1 MPPGRKGIRWPRTL
15 VGAGHVR
22 PMLTECRPAHQLA
35 LHCGYEAC
43 HRDVSLRHDEYDANP
58 LYARG
63 PLELTAFLISRY
75 RKHVTT

>member
-1 MPPGRKGIRWPRTL
+1 VDMKRATVTSACATTNIS
-15 VGAGHVR
+15 
-22 PMLTECRPAHQLA
+22 LA
-35 LHCGYEAC
+35 N
-43 HRDVSLRHDEYDANP
+43 DANP